1 MVMQIKLAVV
11 VVVIIIWG
19 IHSYAM
25 TLCLVNFH
33 STGRLL
39 SR

>member
-11 VVVIIIWG
+11 VVVIIWG

-33 STGRLL
+33 STGKLL